1 MCKVRGIIGE
11 SGPVAKDARWFFFF
25 DLFFFDLASRLWHDP
40 YMPNQAL
47 PQVNDAPTFA
57 AGNCRTCGR
66 PKGAPYRRHV
76 GGEVTEGCIA
86 ADHDEHADAW
96 HLRPRAV
103 AHRADT
109 AAHLA
114 RVLGR

>member
-25 DLFFFDLASRLWHDP
+25 DRLKSLWHSLF
-40 YMPNQAL
+40 MSNNRTHS
-47 PQVNDAPTFA
+47 QVNDAPTFA

-66 PKGAPYRRHV
+66 PKDAPYRRHV